1 MKWKFLNKTA
11 AAVMS
16 LLGINK
22 IPMNSES
29 SATEF
34 SADQRKEL
42 EAKLGTEKTQKIID
56 AFDNE
61 LKAMNDADADLTA
74 IDAELE
80 AFLAE
85 NSDLDADA
93 LDDADED
100 DEEEDEEEEE
110 TETKKPKAVGNRL
123 SAISRKLGALQKGF
137 SAQKKTIEALMDAEE
152 TEVKTQTTTA
162 VRTNILKHSA
172 THLFGTP
179 KSFFAFEGRPWN
191 ERLRDSST
199 KVTDFNNDSYIPT
212 LIDDAKH

>member
-16 LLGINK
+16 LLGISK
-22 IPMNSES
+22 IPMNGDA

-34 SADQRKEL
+34 TADQRKEL

-61 LKAMNDADADLTA
+61 LKAMNDANADLTA

-85 NSDLDADA
+85 NPTVNAELNGADTSD
-93 LDDADED
+93 DDEDEDEDEDQDED
-100 DEEEDEEEEE
+100 DDQANAS
-110 TETKKPKAVGNRL
+110 TAQPRIIASLQKRV
-123 SAISRKLGALQKGF
+123 SALTKGF

-152 TEVKTQTTTA
+152 TEIKPQNTIA
-162 VRTNILKHSA
+162 VRTNTLKHSA
-172 THLFGTP
+172 THLFAIGKP
-179 KSFFAFEGRPWN
+179 MF
-191 ERLRDSST
+191 
-199 KVTDFNNDSYIPT
+199 SYEN
-212 LIDDAKH
+212 